1 MRLTEFLDKGVSLG
15 AEAGCL
21 TAAGRTLTYGDV
33 QRLSWRIARALDRAS
48 VGPGDKVAI
57 LSANDPIAFGCVFG
71 ISRAGAVWCP
81 VNPRNEAAE
90 NRDLL
95 DLFDCR
101 CLIFQAAF
109 APLVAKIVPGLPS
122 LGVLVCLDGDVA
134 GAVPFDD
141 WIGPEG
147 AEPYQASPVDD
158 VVMLVG
164 TGGTTGRPKG
174 VMLTGHNIETMSA
187 LTLMSYPFSPRP
199 RYLALAPLTHAAGV
213 LCFPVLTL
221 GGEIVIMSSPDLTS
235 FLALAERHRITHTFL
250 PPTLIYMLLDHHDL
264 PTTDLTS
271 LQCLWYGAAPMSASR
286 LEEALTAI
294 GPVMG
299 QLFGQSEA
307 PMMISTLAPA
317 EHFRDNGSVAVER
330 LSSAGRPTPLTT
342 VAIMDDAGVLLGPG
356 QRGEIVVRGPL
367 VMAGYYKD
375 PQATEEASLYGWHH
389 TGDIGYLDSDGYLY
403 IVDRAKDMIIT
414 GGFNV
419 YSAEVEQ
426 VILAHPAVQDCAVIG
441 LPDEKWGER
450 VTAVLQLRPGR
461 AVTADE
467 IRSYVKERLGSVK
480 APKQVEVWPDLPRSK
495 VGKILKTD
503 VKAQLRAGAVPD
515 HHRGSLPPFQRGVS
529 IHDPAASIC
538 AGQTRRASAAQACC
552 SARFWFAARRH
563 GDLEPDGLARDWG

>member
-15 AEAGCL
+15 AEAPCL

-33 QRLSWRIARALDRAS
+33 QRLSWRVARALDRAS

-57 LSANDPIAFGCVFG
+57 LSGNDPVAFGCVFG

-101 CLIFQAAF
+101 CLIFQASF
-109 APLVAKIVPGLPS
+109 AALVAKIVPGLPS
-122 LGVLVCLDGDVA
+122 LRVLVCLDGDGVLA
-134 GAVPFDD
+134 DAVPGAVPFDD
-141 WIGPEG
+141 WIGPEA
-147 AEPYQASPVDD
+147 AEPYQAEPYQAAPCPDD
-158 VVMLVG
+158 LVMLVG

-221 GGEIVIMSSPDLTS
+221 GGEIVIMSSPDLS
-235 FLALAERHRITHTFL
+235 LFLALVERHRITHTFL

-317 EHFRDNGSVAVER
+317 EHFRSDGSVAVER

-356 QRGEIVVRGPL
+356 SGSGPGPGPGQRGEIVVRGPL
-367 VMAGYYKD
+367 VMAGYYKN
-375 PQATEEASLYGWHH
+375 PAATAEASLYGWHH
-389 TGDIGYLDSDGYLY
+389 TGDIGYLDADGYLY

-450 VTAVLQLRPGR
+450 VTAVLQLRPGQ

-495 VGKILKTD
+495 VGKVLKTD
-503 VKAQLRAGAVPD
+503 VKAQLRAESG
-515 HHRGSLPPFQRGVS
+515 
-529 IHDPAASIC
+529 
-538 AGQTRRASAAQACC
+538 
-552 SARFWFAARRH
+552 
-563 GDLEPDGLARDWG
+563 